1 LAGINIVVDYEK
13 KEYKLLLGLSVLEFP
28 KDDVKVN
35 VYLSSLDG
43 YFRSV
48 YLVWCVFSD
57 LIKHICLS

>member
-1 LAGINIVVDYEK
+1 MKK

-35 VYLSSLDG
+35 VYLSSPDG

-57 LIKHICLS
+57 LI